1 MINYTV
7 MLKKS
12 TFGETSNKFIKG
24 SPIQW
29 YTSQEGEEW
38 HQKKKNVKMFLPN
51 QRSITKYQAQKNDRA
66 CPNI

>member
-1 MINYTV
+1 VAETKNTSKHINYSFNYVIKRDMINYTV

-38 HQKKKNVKMFLPN
+38 H
-51 QRSITKYQAQKNDRA
+51 
-66 CPNI
+66 